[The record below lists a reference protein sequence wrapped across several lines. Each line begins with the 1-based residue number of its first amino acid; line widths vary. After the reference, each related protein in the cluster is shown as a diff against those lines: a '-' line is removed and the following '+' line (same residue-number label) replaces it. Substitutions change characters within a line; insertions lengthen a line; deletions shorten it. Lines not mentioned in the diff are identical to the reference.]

1 MKTSQT
7 MSPDKLWDQ
16 VQDML
21 EFFGC
26 GDGRLS
32 KCKLD
37 NDSRENAYILHTPK
51 DLIAVVEMK
60 VDDIEDAL
68 EQLLGEHRVD
78 VYPVVMEVEDIEEL
92 KADELMCKR
101 LVEQKE

>member
-1 MKTSQT
+1 METMKL
-7 MSPDKLWDQ
+7 SPDRLWDQ
-16 VQDML
+16 VENIMQY
-21 EFFGC
+21 FGC
-26 GDGRLS
+26 WDNRL
-32 KCKLD
+32 
-37 NDSRENAYILHTPK
+37 RECSLENGFERNVFVLQVPE
-51 DLIAVVEMK
+51 DLIGLIADG